1 MKKLYQALLYAGTE
15 RLAAVIG
22 GGELDN
28 IVSPIASL
36 GSQHEQDIIKPF
48 YTHYQNYDPF
58 YYHGTVSQPEKT
70 EDIAGGT
77 SSDLDYQCKPTDL
90 VMVDILPK
98 QDILLGSIN
107 QNASINGQE
116 KEVYFYHGDNTISNV
131 CFRYK
136 TERMFFC

>member
-1 MKKLYQALLYAGTE
+1 MKKLYQALLCRHGT
-15 RLAAVIG
+15 VG
-22 GGELDN
+22 GGHRQRGLDN
-28 IVSPIASL
+28 MVSPIASF
-36 GSQHEQDIIKPF
+36 GSQHDQDIIKPF
-48 YTHYQNYDPF
+48 YTNYDLF

-77 SSDLDYQCKPTDL
+77 SLDLDYQCKPTDL

-98 QDILLGSIN
+98 QDILLGSIS

>member
-1 MKKLYQALLYAGTE
+1 M
-15 RLAAVIG
+15 
-22 GGELDN
+22 
-28 IVSPIASL
+28 VSPIDRF

-58 YYHGTVSQPEKT
+58 YYHGTVRQPEKT

-77 SSDLDYQCKPTDL
+77 SSDLDDQCKPTDL

-136 TERMFFC
+136 TERMFFLLIIDI